1 MKQLT
6 AALLTAALALTMTA
20 CRTQAAGARR
30 GMGPYCVD
38 NNHDGI
44 CDYIGSSCHTDRNAD
59 GVCDYCGA
67 ACETG
72 CVYDHQCGQYYLD
85 LDGDGTCDHYQDGH
99 GCGAGHGS
107 GCHSGGHGGHH
118 RGGHC

>member
-20 CRTQAAGARR
+20 CRAQAAGARQ
-30 GMGPYCVD
+30 GMGSYCVD
-38 NNHDGI
+38 NDHDGI

-85 LDGDGTCDHYQDGH
+85 LDGDGACDHYQDGH

-118 RGGHC
+118 RGGYC

>member
-20 CRTQAAGARR
+20 CRAQAAGARQ

-38 NNHDGI
+38 NDHDGI

-72 CVYDHQCGQYYLD
+72 CVYDHK
-85 LDGDGTCDHYQDGH
+85 
-99 GCGAGHGS
+99 
-107 GCHSGGHGGHH
+107 
-118 RGGHC
+118 